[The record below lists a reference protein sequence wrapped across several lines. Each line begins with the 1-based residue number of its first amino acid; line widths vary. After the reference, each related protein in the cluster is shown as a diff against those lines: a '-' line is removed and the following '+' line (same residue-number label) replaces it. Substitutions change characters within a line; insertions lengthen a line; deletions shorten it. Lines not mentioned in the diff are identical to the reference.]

1 VLSDHE
7 QRALEELERSFE
19 LESRETAASRR
30 SSRPPGLRSLAV
42 LGCPAVVLLF
52 LGAVV
57 AALALASAA
66 GIGWLS
72 WRLWAHRAH
81 GGFAG
86 APGEWGTGRRSA
98 RRAGESVRR
107 FLRWLSEAA

>member
-7 QRALEELERSFE
+7 QRALEELERSFG
-19 LESRETAASRR
+19 LESRETAASTP
-30 SSRPPGLRSLAV
+30 SSRPPGRRSLAV
-42 LGCPAVVLLF
+42 LECPAVVLLF

-72 WRLWAHRAH
+72 WRLWAHGR
-81 GGFAG
+81 FAG
-86 APGEWGTGRRSA
+86 APGEWGTGGRSA

>member
-1 VLSDHE
+1 MLSDRE

-19 LESRETAASRR
+19 LESRETASSRR

-72 WRLWAHRAH
+72 WRLWAR
-81 GGFAG
+81 GGLAG
-86 APGEWGTGRRSA
+86 AAAEWGTGRRLA

>member
-1 VLSDHE
+1 VLSDRE
-7 QRALEELERSFE
+7 QRALEELERCFE
-19 LESRETAASRR
+19 LESRETAASRP
-30 SSRPPGLRSLAV
+30 SSRPPGLRALAV
-42 LGCPAVVLLF
+42 LACPVVVLFF

-72 WRLWAHRAH
+72 WRLCAH
-81 GGFAG
+81 GAYGGSAG
-86 APGEWGTGRRSA
+86 APAEWETGRRSA

-107 FLRWLSEAA
+107 LVRWLSEAA